1 MPARTPIRSATR
13 QSSQLSFGFV
23 QFAVLAQVRCSALR
37 VNFSVLA
44 LCLLTTGQRPSAA
57 YGRNKYDAFYHS

>member
-37 VNFSVLA
+37 VASFHAGTVLA
-44 LCLLTTGQRPSAA
+44 DNGSTAQR
-57 YGRNKYDAFYHS
+57 RLRKE